1 MMNKKAVVELKQIK
15 KSFPGVIALKGFDF
29 TIYEHEILGLVGE
42 NGAGKTTLVKLLN
55 GLFHADEG
63 EYFLRGKKSTIK
75 DPLDAIKEGVG
86 MVFQEGC
93 TLPNL
98 TVAENLFLCHE
109 DVFRKNGFLQTKK
122 MNQAAK
128 ELTKE
133 MGLFVAPTTI
143 CNHLTPAQRQMVEIS
158 RLLWLSKLY
167 GKENPILILDEPTTV
182 LLEKEVDNL
191 FTILKEVKKQASI
204 ILISHRLE
212 EIIENSDRIAIF
224 KDGEFITEMV
234 QAEADIEKIEQLMV
248 GRELAE
254 EHYRESEQRIPEEE
268 VFLEVKD
275 LSLNKFFEPISFKV
289 HKGEIVSLV
298 GLIGSG
304 KEELCQCIAGTMK
317 ADQGE
322 ISILGKP
329 VKIDS
334 PKDAIRYKLGYIPI
348 DRRKQGLAVDMDL
361 VENINMLVFER
372 LKKYGL
378 LNRKKELENA
388 KKWSKETQVKAPS
401 MRSKCANLSGGNQ
414 QKVVISKWLSAESQ
428 FLILDHPTRG
438 IDVGAKDEIYH
449 RMRELSKEG
458 KSLLIMCDTLEE
470 DIGLSNRM
478 LIMKDGLLVE
488 EVQCPSDA
496 KPAPVDVIA
505 SIV

>member
-1 MMNKKAVVELKQIK
+1 MNRKAVVELKQIK
-15 KSFPGVIALKGFDF
+15 KSFPGVRALKGVDF
-29 TIYEHEILGLVGE
+29 TIYENEILGLVGE
-42 NGAGKTTLVKLLN
+42 NGAGKTTLMKILN
-55 GLFHADEG
+55 GIYQADEG

-75 DPLDAIKEGVG
+75 DPLDATKEGVG

-109 DVFRKNGFLQTKK
+109 DVFKKNGFLLTKK
-122 MNQAAK
+122 MHKTA
-128 ELTKE
+128 EEVTKE
-133 MGLFVAPTTI
+133 IGLFVAPTTV
-143 CNHLTPAQRQMVEIS
+143 CNRLTPAQRQMVEIS

-167 GKENPILILDEPTTV
+167 GKENPVLILDEPTTV

-191 FTILKEVKKQASI
+191 FAMLQEVKKQASI
-204 ILISHRLE
+204 VLISHRLE
-212 EIIENSDRIAIF
+212 EILENSDRIAIF
-224 KDGEFITEMV
+224 KDGEFVAEMA

-248 GRELAE
+248 GREMAE
-254 EHYRESEQRIPEEE
+254 EHYRESEQREPEKE
-268 VFLEVKD
+268 VFLEVKN
-275 LSLNKFFEPISFKV
+275 LSLGKFFEPISFKV

-304 KEELCQCIAGTMK
+304 KEELCQCIAGILK
-317 ADQGE
+317 ADRGE
-322 ISILGKP
+322 ISIFGKP
-329 VKIDS
+329 IKIDS
-334 PKDAIRYKLGYIPI
+334 PKDSIRYKLGYIPI
-348 DRRKQGLAVDMDL
+348 DRRQQGLAIDMDI
-361 VENINMLVFER
+361 VENINMLVFDR
-372 LKKYGL
+372 LKKGGL

-388 KKWSKETQVKAPS
+388 ARWAEETQVKTPS
-401 MRSKCANLSGGNQ
+401 MRAKCGNLSGGNQ
-414 QKVVISKWLSAESQ
+414 QKVVLSKWLSADSQ

-449 RMRELSKEG
+449 RIRELSNSG

-478 LIMKDGLLVE
+478 LIMKDGLLVD
-488 EVQCPSDA
+488 EVQCPADA